1 MSLLA
6 FSTFSILTI
15 VALFNGLLLSVLAA
29 YLWTW
34 RGRPWHR

>member
-6 FSTFSILTI
+6 FSTFSILSI
-15 VALFNGLLLSVLAA
+15 VALYNGLLLAVLAV